1 MLLRDCFR
9 GTEREKSASA
19 SDEGRRDG
27 REKGEKDERERRI
40 EEPRGKERLREG
52 E

>member
-1 MLLRDCFR
+1 MGR
-9 GTEREKSASA
+9 REKSASA
-19 SDEGRRDG
+19 SDEGRRDR

>member
-1 MLLRDCFR
+1 MKGD
-9 GTEREKSASA
+9 GTGEK
-19 SDEGRRDG
+19 R
-27 REKGEKDERERRI
+27 GEKDERERRI